1 MRRFV
6 TLLSVVVVLLL
17 GRVTPWSL
25 PAAAQDASPAAT
37 SAAIPPL
44 LAAWAAAWTAGD
56 PEQVVA
62 FYTEDAVYTEVP
74 TAIVSE
80 GRDEIRQFVVDNYTA
95 FPSIQVTPHAG
106 FQAEEWAVLEADFA
120 GTSAEG
126 ASFSVPFAAVF
137 ELEGDKIV
145 RETDY
150 FDLNA
155 LTTQLEAGSGAAATP
170 AA

>member
-1 MRRFV
+1 MRRFAV
-6 TLLSVVVVLLL
+6 LLSVVVMMLV
-17 GRVTPWSL
+17 GTVSPGTPTPVIAQEATPDVT
-25 PAAAQDASPAAT
+25 AT
-37 SAAIPPL
+37 AIPPL

-56 PEQVVA
+56 PEQVIA
-62 FYTEDAVYTEVP
+62 FYTEDAVYIEVP

-80 GRDEIRQFVVDNYTA
+80 GRDEIRAFVTNNYTA
-95 FPSIQVTPHAG
+95 FPSIQVIPHAG

-120 GTSAEG
+120 GTSAQG

-155 LTTQLEAGSGAAATP
+155 LMTQLDASGAAATP

>member
-6 TLLSVVVVLLL
+6 TLLSVVAVMLL
-17 GRVTPWSL
+17 GLGTPWRT
-25 PAAAQDASPAAT
+25 PAAAQDASLVAT
-37 SAAIPPL
+37 PAAIPPL
-44 LAAWAAAWTAGD
+44 LAAWAAAWAAGD
-56 PEQVVA
+56 PEQVAA

-80 GRDEIRQFVVDNYTA
+80 GREEIRDFVANNYTA
-95 FPSIQVTPHAG
+95 FPSIQVIPHAG

-120 GTSAEG
+120 GTSAQG

-137 ELEGDKIV
+137 ALEGDKIV

-150 FDLNA
+150 FDLGS
-155 LTTQLEAGSGAAATP
+155 LMSQLEAGGAAATP
-170 AA
+170 TA

>member
-1 MRRFV
+1 M
-6 TLLSVVVVLLL
+6 
-17 GRVTPWSL
+17 
-25 PAAAQDASPAAT
+25 
-37 SAAIPPL
+37 
-44 LAAWAAAWTAGD
+44 
-56 PEQVVA
+56 A
-62 FYTEDAVYTEVP
+62 FYTDDAVYTEVP

-80 GRDEIRQFVVDNYTA
+80 GRDAIQQFVANNYTA
-95 FPSIQVTPHAG
+95 FPSIQITPHAG

-137 ELEGDKIV
+137 ELDGDKIV

-150 FDLNA
+150 FDLGS
-155 LTTQLEAGSGAAATP
+155 LMSQLEASGAAATP